1 MSDIGFDVAPG
12 YYLNNFTINM
22 QLSARVQSL
31 QYSVNGGAP
40 ALSKYIAYDTSTP
53 PVPFVAV
60 TDDGRGR
67 VVYDGGFP
75 KFYNNNIGNTSTQ
88 KYLFNVLRYL
98 ENTAKRA
105 QGNNKVLLVGDA
117 STGNYMV
124 KDEVNSNGFAKTLKT
139 LVAAAGYSLTIKDRA
154 DWGGVINATV
164 TELEQYCLVLIM
176 SSVSQQPGAAYLITP
191 ECIEA
196 LMTYR
201 ENGNGIMLITD
212 HGPVINSISEAA
224 SSNKGGFFATANA
237 VAVNFGAWFSGDYN
251 RTPVNI
257 GFLRSTYG
265 DHPLYDGMSDSES
278 FYAGGSES
286 RVFVAEY
293 NSITPAQVT
302 PINITTGRTVIQVA
316 AVLDTG
322 EIVTHRATYWVGSF
336 KMSFKAGT
344 VTADNGQQLDV
355 GVLNQHAI
363 VPLVVGSLDEN
374 ASGIIY
380 HANKR
385 VGTFQ
390 YTVASGAKVT
400 WDAGVTGTFNVKN
413 GDEFKVVLSTPFALT
428 SAVIIKRFQ
437 PALDSTKHL
446 PTVAAVVR
454 QYKPELS
461 FLQNLWTIAQQI
473 GVPVTQSLP
482 TNLKTIGDYFKT

>member
-75 KFYNNNIGNTSTQ
+75 KFYNSNIGNTSTQ
-88 KYLFNVLRYL
+88 KYLLNVLRYL
-98 ENTAKRA
+98 ENPTKRA

-117 STGNYMV
+117 SAGSYMV
-124 KDEVNSNGFAKTLKT
+124 KDEVNASGFAKTFKNH
-139 LVAAAGYSLTIKDRA
+139 VAAAGYALTIKDRS
-154 DWGGVINATV
+154 DWGGTINATV
-164 TELEQYCLVLIM
+164 TELEQYCLVLFM
-176 SSVSQQPGAAYLITP
+176 SSVSQQPGDAYLITP
-191 ECIEA
+191 ECVEA

-212 HGPVINSISEAA
+212 HGPVINSITEAA
-224 SSNKGGFFATANA
+224 SSNKGGFFGTANA

-251 RTPVNI
+251 RSPVNI
-257 GFLRSTYG
+257 GFLRTTYG
-265 DHPLYDGMSDSES
+265 DHPLYNGMSDSDS
-278 FYAGGSES
+278 FYAGASES
-286 RVFVAEY
+286 RVFVAQY
-293 NSITPAQVT
+293 TSITPAQVT
-302 PINITTGRTVIQVA
+302 PINITSGRTVIQVA
-316 AVLDTG
+316 AVLTTG
-322 EIVTHRATYWVGSF
+322 EIVTYRATYWVGTF
-336 KMSFKAGT
+336 KMSFKAGA

-355 GVLNQHAI
+355 GVLNQQSI
-363 VPLVVGSLDEN
+363 SPLVVGTLDEN

-380 HANKR
+380 HGSKR

-390 YTVASGAKVT
+390 YTVAGGGKIT
-400 WDAGVTGTFNVKN
+400 WDSGVTGTFNVKN
-413 GDEFKVVLSTPFALT
+413 GDEFKVVLSTPFTLT

-437 PALDSTKHL
+437 PAIDPTKPL
-446 PTVAAVVR
+446 PTVADVIR

-461 FLQNLWTIAQQI
+461 FLQNLWTIAQQT

-482 TNLKTIGDYFKT
+482 KNIKTIGDYFKT